1 MSGLAASEDAVCG
14 GVDAAQGRTA
24 LCNIS
29 NPIVFDF
36 DQPILIAGL
45 LLGVAS
51 SLHCLG
57 MCTGIAVSLCM
68 ASAPSDHS
76 HLLRDNILINAGRI
90 TGYMLAGMA
99 VGAVGTAAFGV
110 LDRSMAHLVLRWA
123 AAVSLGWIG
132 LSMMGFVP
140 IPEPVFRLG
149 AVVSDGLARLTGNL
163 GRFALAVRFAVG
175 GAWGFVL
182 CAMFYAALFYAML
195 SGSWLNGAI
204 VMLGFGLGT
213 LPPIFAAGM
222 GLPWLRART
231 SSPWLQRGLGLA
243 IMLVGVASAI
253 PTTTIVAW
261 CKAIV

>member
-1 MSGLAASEDAVCG
+1 MQDG
-14 GVDAAQGRTA
+14 GVDATQGQTG
-24 LCNIS
+24 LGNLS

-57 MCTGIAVSLCM
+57 MCAGIAASLCM
-68 ASAPSDHS
+68 TSGPAGPSHP
-76 HLLRDNILINAGRI
+76 LRDVILINAGRI
-90 TGYMLAGMA
+90 TGYMVAGMA
-99 VGAVGTAAFGV
+99 VGALGTSVFGV

-132 LSMMGFVP
+132 LSMIGFVP
-140 IPEPVFRLG
+140 IPEPMFRLG
-149 AVVSDGLARLTGNL
+149 AIVSSGIGRLTGNL
-163 GRFALAVRFAVG
+163 DAYSPAARFAAG
-175 GAWGFVL
+175 CAWGFL
-182 CAMFYAALFYAML
+182 PCAMVYAALFYAML

-213 LPPIFAAGM
+213 LPPMIGTGL

-231 SSPWLQRGLGLA
+231 TSPWLQRGLGLA
-243 IMLVGVASAI
+243 ILSLGIVSAI
-253 PTTTIVAW
+253 PTATIVAW
-261 CKAIV
+261 CKSIV

>member
-1 MSGLAASEDAVCG
+1 VQDG
-14 GVDAAQGRTA
+14 GVDATQGQTG
-24 LCNIS
+24 LGNLS

-57 MCTGIAVSLCM
+57 MCAGIAASLCM
-68 ASAPSDHS
+68 ASAPSGGP

-90 TGYMLAGMA
+90 TGYIVAGIA
-99 VGAVGTAAFGV
+99 VGALGTSVFGV

-132 LSMMGFVP
+132 LSMIGFVP
-140 IPEPVFRLG
+140 IPEPMFRLG
-149 AVVSDGLARLTGNL
+149 AVISGGIGRLTSNLGNFESA
-163 GRFALAVRFAVG
+163 GRFAAG
-175 GAWGFVL
+175 CAWGFGP
-182 CAMFYAALFYAML
+182 CAMVYAALFYAML

-213 LPPIFAAGM
+213 LPPIFAAGL

-231 SSPWLQRGLGLA
+231 SSPWLQRGLGLV

-253 PTTTIVAW
+253 PTPTILAW
-261 CKAIV
+261 CKSIV

>member
-1 MSGLAASEDAVCG
+1 
-14 GVDAAQGRTA
+14 
-24 LCNIS
+24 
-29 NPIVFDF
+29 VFDF

-45 LLGVAS
+45 LLGIAS

-99 VGAVGTAAFGV
+99 VGALGTAAFGV

-163 GRFALAVRFAVG
+163 GRFALAGRFAAG
-175 GAWGFVL
+175 CAWGFVP
-182 CAMFYAALFYAML
+182 CAMVYAALFYAML